1 MVKWIW
7 LIVIVLALIIEAM
20 GPQIVSIWF
29 AVGGVAA
36 FILSLCGLDV
46 SVQIIAF
53 VAVTVVSL
61 IATKPIVAK
70 LRKTDNTPTNADR
83 YVGMEGKI
91 IVPISVIEGTGRVLV
106 SGSDWSAISDEDIP
120 KDTLVRVEAIE
131 GVKLRVKRIDG
142 KE

>member
-7 LIVIVLALIIEAM
+7 LAVIVLALVIEAM

-29 AVGGVAA
+29 AVGGVVA
-36 FILSLCGLDV
+36 FVLSLCGLGIK
-46 SVQIIAF
+46 VQLIAF

-61 IATKPIVAK
+61 IATKPIVAR

-83 YVGMEGKI
+83 YIGMEGRVT
-91 IVPISVIEGTGRVLV
+91 VPINVIEGTGRVLV
-106 SGSDWSAISDEDIP
+106 SGSDWSAVSDEDIP
-120 KDTLVRVEAIE
+120 KGALVKIEAIE
-131 GVKLRVKRIDG
+131 GVKLKVKRIDG

>member
-29 AVGGVAA
+29 AVGGLAA
-36 FILSLCGLDV
+36 FILSLCDLDV